1 MTQNFKNK
9 TNIRISSLIHEI
21 DAWQENRDCKRHSSI
36 PLKTNP
42 SRPKFILVGQNII
55 EHHTVVIPG
64 HFHINKMNFIFS
76 KNEFVFKFWNY
87 YFSIIYYNIVIW

>member
-9 TNIRISSLIHEI
+9 KNIHISSLIYEI

-64 HFHINKMNFIFS
+64 QFPH
-76 KNEFVFKFWNY
+76 
-87 YFSIIYYNIVIW
+87 